1 MSIANSVFQWDGKAF
16 FRLERRLVP
25 GRSTMCEK
33 PTYEELEKELKRCGD
48 AQLALKDYVA
58 YQSVLSSFREAL
70 LDKTEEELIHGFL
83 SEILRQ
89 YGFCMAWHGRYEN
102 GAIRPTVSVGRVDRY
117 LDNLVLRITEPDAPD
132 ADCAMSRAILDR
144 VPFSYSNLET
154 DEGFRKWRNYAM
166 ELGYRS
172 NLALPFQVDSHI
184 EGGVMIYAET
194 PNAFP
199 KDRIARLEMLT
210 VELGAILH
218 QRRLERISRQA
229 LDHSAKTIRALLDA
243 TTELVMLVDK
253 DGKILAL
260 NKTAADRFEKTP
272 EEAAGLNVLDLLEPE
287 AAERRKAY
295 GEEVIR
301 TGKSVRFRDGRGGR
315 QFDTNVHPIFDEHGR
330 VIHLAVYARD
340 VTDQDVV
347 ERMLIESKGRFR
359 QLSEAAFEAVVIHD
373 DGVLLEANDQFF
385 EMFGYT
391 REELSG
397 KNALA
402 MTMSPESARV
412 AMERIASGETKPYEA
427 VGLKKDGTRIAL
439 EIRVRLT
446 DYEGRKI
453 RVGVIRDVTLQK
465 QFEKRLLVYQDNLR
479 SLASK
484 LSLAEARE
492 RRRIATEVH
501 DHIGQ
506 NLAFAK
512 IRLTELRRI
521 SGVSEYAG
529 SLQEVV
535 GFIDSAIQDIRS
547 LVSELS
553 PPVLYELGFVPA
565 IRQVSQEIL
574 RRHGIACSIEDDG
587 RPKPLGEDMM
597 VLLFQAVRELLIN
610 VVKHARASAAS
621 LSITRTD
628 DKIRVQVKDNGIGFD
643 VAKTD
648 LNGMDDRG
656 FGLFSIRERLDPLGG
671 CLDVRSELGRGTEV
685 TLWGPLNEISSRKE

>member
-1 MSIANSVFQWDGKAF
+1 MSIANSVFQWDGKTL

-25 GRSTMCEK
+25 GGSTMSEK
-33 PTYEELEKELKRCGD
+33 PTYEELEKELQRCRD
-48 AQLALKDYVA
+48 AQPALKDYVA
-58 YQSVLSSFREAL
+58 YQSVLSIFREGL

-117 LDNLVLRITEPDAPD
+117 LDDLVLRITESDAPD

-144 VPFSYSNLET
+144 VPFSYGNLET
-154 DEGFRKWRNYAM
+154 DEGFRKWRNYAL

-172 NLALPFQVDSHI
+172 NLALPFEVCGEV

-218 QRRLERISRQA
+218 QRRNARISRQA
-229 LDHSAKTIRALLDA
+229 LDHSVKTIRALLDA
-243 TTELVMLVDK
+243 TTELVMLADK

-272 EEAAGLNVLDLLEPE
+272 EEAVGLNVFDLLEPE
-287 AAERRKAY
+287 VAERRKPY
-295 GEEVIR
+295 REQVVR
-301 TGKSVRFRDGRGGR
+301 TGKSVRFRDKRRGRL
-315 QFDTNVHPIFDEHGR
+315 FDTNLHPIFDDQGR

-340 VTDQDVV
+340 VTDQQAV
-347 ERMLIESKGRFR
+347 ERMLIESEGRFR

-373 DGVLLEANDQFF
+373 EGVLLEANDQFF
-385 EMFGYT
+385 DMFGFT

-402 MTMSPESARV
+402 VTMTPESTRV
-412 AMERIASGETKPYEA
+412 ARERIASGETKPYEA

-446 DYEGRKI
+446 DFEGRKV

-465 QFEKRLLVYQDNLR
+465 QFEKRLLGYQDNLR

-512 IRLTELRRI
+512 IRLTELKRTW
-521 SGVSEYAG
+521 GASEYAG
-529 SLQEVV
+529 RLQQIID
-535 GFIDSAIQDIRS
+535 FIDSAIGDIRS

-565 IRQVSQEIL
+565 IRQVIHEVL

-587 RPKPLGEDMM
+587 WPKPLGEDMM

-621 LSITRTD
+621 VSVTRTD
-628 DKIRVQVKDNGIGFD
+628 DNIRVQVKDNGIGFD
-643 VAKTD
+643 VAKRD
-648 LNGMDDRG
+648 PYGIDDMG
-656 FGLFSIRERLDPLGG
+656 YGLFSIRERLEPLGG
-671 CLDVRSELGRGTEV
+671 CLDVRSEPGGGTEV
-685 TLWGPLNEISSRKE
+685 TLWGPLNKVSSRKQ

>member
-1 MSIANSVFQWDGKAF
+1 MPVTDNVLWRDAKALS
-16 FRLERRLVP
+16 RLEHCLVP
-25 GRSTMCEK
+25 GRSTVCKK
-33 PTYEELEKELKRCGD
+33 PTYEELEKELERCGD
-48 AQLALKDYVA
+48 AQLALK
-58 YQSVLSSFREAL
+58 E
-70 LDKTEEELIHGFL
+70 
-83 SEILRQ
+83 
-89 YGFCMAWHGRYEN
+89 
-102 GAIRPTVSVGRVDRY
+102 
-117 LDNLVLRITEPDAPD
+117 
-132 ADCAMSRAILDR
+132 
-144 VPFSYSNLET
+144 
-154 DEGFRKWRNYAM
+154 
-166 ELGYRS
+166 
-172 NLALPFQVDSHI
+172 
-184 EGGVMIYAET
+184 
-194 PNAFP
+194 
-199 KDRIARLEMLT
+199 
-210 VELGAILH
+210 
-218 QRRLERISRQA
+218 
-229 LDHSAKTIRALLDA
+229 TIRAFLDA
-243 TTELVMLVDK
+243 TTELVMLLDK

-260 NKTAADRFEKTP
+260 NRTAADRFEKTP
-272 EEAAGLNVLDLLEPE
+272 EEVVGLNVLALLEPE
-287 AAERRKAY
+287 AAERRKPY

-301 TGKSVRFRDGRGGR
+301 TGKSVRFRDGRRGR
-315 QFDTNVHPIFDEHGR
+315 LFDTNVHPVFDEQGR
-330 VIHLAVYARD
+330 VIHLAVFARD
-340 VTDQDVV
+340 VTDQDAV
-347 ERMLIESKGRFR
+347 ERMLLESKGRFR

-385 EMFGYT
+385 EMFGYR

-402 MTMSPESARV
+402 MTMSPESAKV
-412 AMERIASGETKPYEA
+412 AMERIASGETRPYEA

-501 DHIGQ
+501 DHVGQ

-512 IRLTELRRI
+512 IRLTELRRT

-535 GFIDSAIQDIRS
+535 DFIDSAIQDIRS

-565 IRQVSQEIL
+565 IRQVIHEIL
-574 RRHGIACSIEDDG
+574 RRHGMSCSIEDDG

-621 LSITRTD
+621 VSVTRTD
-628 DKIRVQVKDNGIGFD
+628 GKIRVQVKDNGIGFD

-671 CLDVRSELGRGTEV
+671 CLDVRSEPGRGTEV